1 MGEVRKGREFPHEFV
16 LARRAADV
24 LEVLGPEPTAPRCR
38 ALGEGLEGLGDLSIC
53 VRDVPKV
60 GGWNIYTEDGEW
72 VTDESFE
79 VKCVED

>member
-1 MGEVRKGREFPHEFV
+1 MDKNNKINRSEN
-16 LARRAADV
+16 
-24 LEVLGPEPTAPRCR
+24 
-38 ALGEGLEGLGDLSIC
+38 LEGLGDLSIC

>member
-1 MGEVRKGREFPHEFV
+1 MNNIWGKKLSQNNKINRSEN
-16 LARRAADV
+16 
-24 LEVLGPEPTAPRCR
+24 
-38 ALGEGLEGLGDLSIC
+38 LEGLGDLSIC
-53 VRDVPKV
+53 VRDVAKV